1 MIRQCFLADTGIQFH
16 HNSFKDIGLDPN
28 TLFPSVLPRP
38 APLKATPSEV
48 AWIKAS
54 AHATEPTDG
63 TLVESV
69 LASPTA
75 ASTFKTEEEEEVAD
89 ALSKIYDQLRLSRAW
104 WILEVLPLRKAGAA
118 KKHTSWRESFRY
130 AS

>member
-1 MIRQCFLADTGIQFH
+1 
-16 HNSFKDIGLDPN
+16 
-28 TLFPSVLPRP
+28 
-38 APLKATPSEV
+38 V